1 MAKAKETQMSPE
13 EIRRDNEARRREA
26 REERF
31 EVRSKRE
38 ERFNK
43 RYEKI
48 KDVRASRGQPTSLDE
63 MPLTYDE
70 KMFVG
75 TFKILHGRHNEGNV
89 TYAARTPT
97 GAPQPGMAGDTFKS
111 KSNLLLMNSPG
122 AKKFDVIGEVNE
134 EAVEF
139 NMRGRRPTYTPE
151 NPQTLPPE
159 QYDEYQETGRVPVHT
174 GKGEETALGAGGA
187 EGAGGEE
194 GTAESDNDL
203 EDMTVEDLRAV
214 AEEEEVEVPSS
225 ARKAEIIEAIRK
237 GRKG

>member
-174 GKGEETALGAGGA
+174 GKGEE
-187 EGAGGEE
+187 